1 MKNRLQD
8 IANINLYQ
16 NRGQIKWIVVICS
29 IVISFGSIF
38 YTNKLVEELKERE
51 KRQIE
56 LLARAL
62 EYASLYTDNL
72 TFINQEII
80 QQNTSIPVIVVNT
93 EGIPIEYRN
102 INFRNKNSEE
112 DKEKKLASELAKM
125 KAEYEPIPIEDAMVY
140 YRNSELLTSLRFYP
154 YVQLSVILVF
164 GFLAFAVFN
173 QSKVAEQNRVW
184 AGLTK
189 ETAHQLGTP
198 IASLMAWI
206 DYLRNSPV
214 WDENKEIIEEMDKD
228 VVKLRMVTER
238 FSSIGSTPSIQSENV
253 FSVIDDAISYLRPRI
268 SSKVEIKINGYANNI
283 EALINK
289 PLFEWVI
296 ENICKNAVDAMK
308 GQGSISIDIIKE
320 SEKFVLI
327 DITDTGKGMDKKMFK
342 KVFIPGFTTRQ
353 RGWGLGLTL
362 AKRIIEGYHKGKIF
376 VKNSELGKGTTFRIV
391 LQGSKDGISGFKS
404 EDFINHKIVE
414 EVSPLIQKKV

>member
-1 MKNRLQD
+1 MKNKLQD
-8 IANINLYQ
+8 FATLDLYQ
-16 NRGQIKWIVVICS
+16 NKSRIKWLVIICS
-29 IVISFGSIF
+29 VIISFGSII
-38 YTNKLVEELKERE
+38 YTNKLVEELRERE

-56 LLARAL
+56 LLAKAW
-62 EYASLYTDNL
+62 EYASIYAENL

-80 QQNTSIPVIVVNT
+80 QQNTSIPVIVVDAQNN
-93 EGIPIEYRN
+93 PIEYRN
-102 INFRNKNSEE
+102 IGFRKNVTEEEKNKLLQ
-112 DKEKKLASELAKM
+112 KELVKM
-125 KAEYEPIPIEDAMVY
+125 KAQYEPIPTEDALVY

-164 GFLAFAVFN
+164 GVLAYAVFN

-206 DYLRNSPV
+206 DYLKNSPV
-214 WDENKEIIEEMDKD
+214 WEENKEVIQEMDKD

-238 FSSIGSTPSIQSENV
+238 FSSIGSKPSIQLENV
-253 FSVIDDAISYLRPRI
+253 FSVIDEAINYLRPRI
-268 SSKVEIKINGYANNI
+268 SSKVDIKINGYANNI
-283 EALINK
+283 EALINR

-308 GQGSISIDIIKE
+308 GQGAISIDIVKE
-320 SEKFVLI
+320 SEKFVFV
-327 DITDTGKGMDKKMFK
+327 DITDTGKGMDKGMYN
-342 KVFIPGFTTRQ
+342 KVFNPGFTTRQ

-376 VKNSELGKGTTFRIV
+376 VKQSELGKGTTFRIV
-391 LQGSKDGISGFKS
+391 LQGSKDGISGFKR
-404 EDFINHKIVE
+404 EDFLHQEIV
-414 EVSPLIQKKV
+414 